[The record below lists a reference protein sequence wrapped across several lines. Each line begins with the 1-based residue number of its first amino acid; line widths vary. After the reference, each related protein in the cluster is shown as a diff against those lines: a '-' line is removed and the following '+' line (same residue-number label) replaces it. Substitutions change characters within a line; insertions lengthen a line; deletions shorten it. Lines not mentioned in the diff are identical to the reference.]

1 MKRLLIISVLFV
13 TACWNVFG
21 EPFTLVEGRSKARI
35 VIAKGEPEFV
45 VLAAKDLASDIQNI
59 SGVKLEIVQG
69 EKAKKGDLLIQTI
82 ADKSYRE
89 AYDVYVSG
97 GILKISGSD
106 ARGTMFGI
114 YDFIEKYLGID
125 PLYFWNDTPI
135 PEKKHTLLGRGF
147 NSRGHSGH

>member
-1 MKRLLIISVLFV
+1 MKKLLIISTLFI
-13 TACWNVFG
+13 TACLSAFG
-21 EPFTLVEGRSKARI
+21 ESFTIVGSKARI
-35 VIAKGEPEFV
+35 VLAKGEPEFV
-45 VLAAKDLASDIQNI
+45 ALAAGDLASDIRAI
-59 SGVKLEIVQG
+59 SGIELKIVNG
-69 EKAKKGDLLIQTI
+69 GKARKGDVLIRTN
-82 ADKSYRE
+82 ADDSRWE
-89 AYDVYVSG
+89 GYDVEVSE